1 MSSKPVRGE
10 VHSIHHYVIKIVSD
24 LWQVGS
30 FLWVFRFPPPMKL
43 TERHNW
49 NIVES
54 GVKHHKPNQTIYLEL
69 IMIENPHLIQSTCR
83 NQKERLSSW
92 YKLKLE
98 LFFIPIMLFFFYRY
112 LKFHHR
118 IIQTNVTR
126 STIVHQVSC
135 LPFWF
140 SLTFISHYVYSHPH
154 ISKTNNLVVKHL
166 VDFIWRSDRFP
177 IV

>member
-98 LFFIPIMLFFFYRY
+98 LFFIPIMFFFF
-112 LKFHHR
+112 LQ
-118 IIQTNVTR
+118 ISEVSSQNNTNKCNPIYNCPPGKLFAILIFSNFYFTL
-126 STIVHQVSC
+126 C
-135 LPFWF
+135 LFTP
-140 SLTFISHYVYSHPH
+140 TH
-154 ISKTNNLVVKHL
+154 K
-166 VDFIWRSDRFP
+166 
-177 IV
+177 